1 MEASSVALVALS
13 PQGWITD
20 CNQVTTALTGVAR
33 HKLIGTDLSDYF
45 TEPARARAGHEQV
58 LAQGGFADYSLT
70 VRHHD
75 GHLTPVLYN
84 SLVYR
89 DVSGEVV
96 GCFVVVRDLTAQR
109 KAESDLQASDELFR
123 TIFQYATVG
132 IAHVDL
138 SGKLARV
145 NPRFCQITGYTA
157 EELEAM
163 RFHDITHPDDLD
175 PEVANVESLI
185 AGESDT
191 YVLEKRYLH
200 KAGDTVWVEQ
210 TVSIVRDPGG
220 TPLMFV
226 SVVRDMTA
234 QHKAEADLRAL
245 TAGLEARVE
254 VRTAELV
261 HANRDLEAFTYS
273 VSHDLRA
280 PLRALSGFSQALLE
294 EYGERLDEP
303 GRSYLERI
311 GAASERMGHLI
322 DDLLQLSRVSRSQM
336 HLEPVNLSAE
346 VASIAEGL
354 ANREPD
360 RRARF
365 VVQDGVWA
373 TADRRLIGTVL
384 ENLLGNAWKFTS
396 HRSEACIEFG
406 TVAVDDAPLC
416 CYVRDDGAGF
426 DPAYVAKL
434 FQPFQRLHSTT
445 EFAGTGVGLASVRRI
460 VERHGGRAWAE
471 GAVDQGATIYFTL
484 DPKVAP

>member
-1 MEASSVALVALS
+1 MEASTVALVTLG
-13 PQGWITD
+13 PQGRITD
-20 CNQVTTALTGVAR
+20 SNEVATALTGVSR
-33 HKLIGTDLSDYF
+33 HELIGTDLSDYF

-58 LAQGGFADYSLT
+58 LAQGGFVDYSLT
-70 VRHHD
+70 VRHRD
-75 GHLTPVLYN
+75 GHLIPVLYN

-89 DVSGEVV
+89 DVSGVVV
-96 GCFVVVRDLTAQR
+96 GCFVVIRDLTGQR

-123 TIFQYATVG
+123 TIFEYATVG
-132 IAHVDL
+132 IAHVAL
-138 SGKLARV
+138 SGKFVRV
-145 NPRFCQITGYTA
+145 NPQFCQITGYTA

-163 RFHDITHPDDLD
+163 QFHDITHPADIDAY
-175 PEVANVESLI
+175 VANVESLI
-185 AGESDT
+185 AGEGDT
-191 YVLEKRYLH
+191 YVVEKRYLH
-200 KAGDTVWVEQ
+200 KTGDIVWVEL

-234 QHKAEADLRAL
+234 QRQAEADLRAL
-245 TAGLEARVE
+245 TAGLEARVKE
-254 VRTAELV
+254 RTAELERT
-261 HANRDLEAFTYS
+261 NQDLEAFTYS

-280 PLRALSGFSQALLE
+280 PLRALSGFSQALVE
-294 EYGERLDEP
+294 EYGERLDET
-303 GRSYLERI
+303 GRSYTERI
-311 GAASERMGHLI
+311 GAASDRMAQLI
-322 DDLLQLSRVSRSQM
+322 DDLLQLSRISRGRM
-336 HLEPVNLSAE
+336 DLEPVNLSAE
-346 VASIAEGL
+346 VASMAEEL
-354 ANREPD
+354 RSREPD
-360 RRARF
+360 RRVHF

-373 TADRRLIGTVL
+373 TADRRLIGTVV

-406 TVAVDDAPLC
+406 RVAVDDAPLC

-434 FQPFQRLHSTT
+434 FLPFQRLHLTT
-445 EFAGTGVGLASVRRI
+445 EFPGTGVGLASVRRI